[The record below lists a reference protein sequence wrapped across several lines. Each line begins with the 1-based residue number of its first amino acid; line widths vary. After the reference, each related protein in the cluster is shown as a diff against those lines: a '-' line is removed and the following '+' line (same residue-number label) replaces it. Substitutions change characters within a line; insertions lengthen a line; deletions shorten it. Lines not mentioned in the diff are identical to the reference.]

1 MYIIYF
7 KNCVLSIHSVLQFAV
22 FTYYIANFFMLFN
35 ILLWYFIVT
44 YLFIGHSEQLV
55 RIFIPWPG
63 IKPRP
68 SAVKAR
74 SPDHWTTREFPVI
87 FFFNGWRRSYHI
99 ALLFNQSLFLDML
112 NYYLCFT
119 IINSKQ
125 ISRSRTFEL
134 KYLYM
139 FRFRICTAN
148 CTQPTTSTF
157 HYTFTWK
164 SLYTLIRNAY
174 FQHLPSWS
182 VTCFSVLPISL
193 VIKEGSLFF
202 SFLYI

>member
-1 MYIIYF
+1 MATL
-7 KNCVLSIHSVLQFAV
+7 CS
-22 FTYYIANFFMLFN
+22 
-35 ILLWYFIVT
+35 LWGYSFPDQV
-44 YLFIGHSEQLV
+44 SN
-55 RIFIPWPG
+55 PG
-63 IKPRP
+63 PQQWKHGALTIEPP
-68 SAVKAR
+68 GNSL
-74 SPDHWTTREFPVI
+74 WF

-112 NYYLCFT
+112 NYFLCFT

-139 FRFRICTAN
+139 VRFRICTAN

-193 VIKEGSLFF
+193 VIKEGCLFLF
-202 SFLYI
+202 YIFNCFLCIPFYLRYLSFLMIVLLWKNKH

>member
-1 MYIIYF
+1 MIFY
-7 KNCVLSIHSVLQFAV
+7 S
-22 FTYYIANFFMLFN
+22 
-35 ILLWYFIVT
+35 
-44 YLFIGHSEQLV
+44 YLFIYWPLWAACEDIHSLTRYQTQALGSESTE
-55 RIFIPWPG
+55 PWPLNHQG
-63 IKPRP
+63 IPC
-68 SAVKAR
+68 
-74 SPDHWTTREFPVI
+74 DF

>member
-1 MYIIYF
+1 MHIIYF

-35 ILLWYFIVT
+35 ILLWYFTVT
-44 YLFIGHSEQLV
+44 YLLATLRNLWGYSFPDQGSN
-55 RIFIPWPG
+55 PG
-63 IKPRP
+63 PRQWKHRALTIERP
-68 SAVKAR
+68 GNSL
-74 SPDHWTTREFPVI
+74 WF

-99 ALLFNQSLFLDML
+99 ALLFNQSLFLNML

-125 ISRSRTFEL
+125 ISRSRIFEL

-139 FRFRICTAN
+139 LGFRICTAN

-157 HYTFTWK
+157 HYTFTC
-164 SLYTLIRNAY
+164 SPCI
-174 FQHLPSWS
+174 
-182 VTCFSVLPISL
+182 
-193 VIKEGSLFF
+193 
-202 SFLYI
+202 FL